1 MIFYNFIFIIVKY
14 FFGICLWMGLN
25 FKKMDINLG
34 LKKLI
39 KIREKIFYFVFVVM
53 KIVLFI
59 YY

>member
-25 FKKMDINLG
+25 FKKMYINLG
-34 LKKLI
+34 KNCLKL
-39 KIREKIFYFVFVVM
+39 REKIFYFVFVVM